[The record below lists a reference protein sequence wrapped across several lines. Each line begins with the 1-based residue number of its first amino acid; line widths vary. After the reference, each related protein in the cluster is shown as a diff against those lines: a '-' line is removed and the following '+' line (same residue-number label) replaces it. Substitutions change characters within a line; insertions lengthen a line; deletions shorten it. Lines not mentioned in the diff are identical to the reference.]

1 MIKEFTVDA
10 LRVKFLEN
18 RAAMDAT
25 LYLEPDSA
33 SKIM

>member
-1 MIKEFTVDA
+1 MIKEFTVGA
-10 LRVKFLEN
+10 LRVKILES
-18 RAAMDAT
+18 RAAMGAA